1 MNDFPPIRELVQGN
15 GKNLT
20 GWLLDIAF
28 ITPAGDDLLSKMNQ
42 YWYGSI
48 LWSVVAKGTTGM

>member
-15 GKNLT
+15 GHSFT

-28 ITPAGDDLLSKMNQ
+28 FTPDGVNLLSKLNQ

-48 LWSVVAKGTTGM
+48 LWSVVAKGITGM